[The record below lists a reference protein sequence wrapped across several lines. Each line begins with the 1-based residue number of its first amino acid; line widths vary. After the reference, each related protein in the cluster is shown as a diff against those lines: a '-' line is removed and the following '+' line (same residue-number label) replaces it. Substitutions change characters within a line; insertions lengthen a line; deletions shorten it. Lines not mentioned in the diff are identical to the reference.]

1 MAMREKVLLVITIMG
16 LSFCPSLMEG
26 KKENNDFIVEVNV
39 KQLRKMAWKY
49 NATSL
54 LVFGDSS
61 VDPGNNNLLSTAM
74 KSNFPPYGKDF
85 FNARPTGR
93 FCDGRLA
100 TDFIAEALGF
110 GETVPAFLDR
120 TLKPIDL
127 LHGVSFAS
135 ASSGYDDLT
144 ANFSNVLSLPKQLEY
159 LMHYKLHLF
168 RQVGHEKAESMIR
181 NAIVVISMGTNDFL
195 ENYFLEP
202 LRPKQF
208 SLDQYQNFLVSSM
221 YHNVQVMHRLGVRR
235 LVAVG
240 VPPLGC
246 MPVVRTITNQ
256 KTTCS
261 KAFNQAA
268 YIFNAKMK
276 LKLAA
281 IKANLGML
289 TSFVDAY
296 AIVQA
301 AVQNPTAYG
310 FKETAKGC
318 CGTGLVEY
326 GETCKGST
334 TCPDP
339 QNYVFWDAVHPSQ
352 KMYKILAAQAILSVQ
367 QDILS

>member
-1 MAMREKVLLVITIMG
+1 MEIMVTKVKNAVLLLLIMG
-16 LSFCPSLMEG
+16 IGFCPPLMEG
-26 KKENNDFIVEVNV
+26 KEIAEVNV
-39 KQLRKMAWKY
+39 QQLRKLASKY
-49 NATSL
+49 NVTSL

-61 VDPGNNNLLSTAM
+61 VDPGNNNVLSTNV

-100 TDFIAEALGF
+100 TDFIAEAMGF

-144 ANFSNVLSLPKQLEY
+144 ANLSKVLSLPKQLEY
-159 LMHYKLHLF
+159 FMHYKIHLS
-168 RQVGHEKAESMIR
+168 RLVGYDKAENIIR
-181 NAIVVISMGTNDFL
+181 NAIVVLSMGTNDFL

-202 LRPKQF
+202 QRPKQF

-221 YHNVQVMHRLGVRR
+221 SHNVEVMHRLGIRR
-235 LVAVG
+235 LVVVG

-256 KTTCS
+256 ITACSTT
-261 KAFNQAA
+261 FNRAA
-268 YIFNAKMK
+268 YAFNAKIK

-281 IKANLGML
+281 MEANLGLL

-296 AIVQA
+296 AIVQD
-301 AVQNPTAYG
+301 AVDNPTAYG
-310 FKETAKGC
+310 LRETAKGC
-318 CGTGLVEY
+318 CGTGLVEF

-334 TCPDP
+334 TCSDP
-339 QNYVFWDAVHPSQ
+339 QSYVFWDAVHPSQ
-352 KMYKILAAQAILSVQ
+352 NMYKILAAKAIQSVA